1 MSDWL
6 PPQEGIVPRI
16 RIGRRWISILW
27 ALPIGAAALVLLIAL
42 AQSLRE
48 LPSVQ
53 AFIKEYPGIA
63 QAAPS
68 VDSGF
73 PWWLQLQHF
82 LNMLFMMFIIR
93 AGIQILADHPRLYW
107 TRDCTPGTEW
117 FRFQHPVPEGR
128 IWTSKD
134 DSVTVPG
141 WLGIPGVRHSI
152 GLARWWHFSIVM
164 LWTTQRHRVLR
175 ADFRHRS
182 VASFGPRDLGRV
194 PGRALDRPPVC
205 VAELSGRRELD
216 PLQRPAAAQLFHHGV
231 RRRAGF
237 DC

>member
-1 MSDWL
+1 MTPEPLEKMLTGADDRLRLNHWM
-6 PPQEGIVPRI
+6 PPQAGIVPRI
-16 RIGRRWISILW
+16 RLGQRWVSILW
-27 ALPIGAAALVLLIAL
+27 GLPVGAAALIILIAM

-53 AFIKEYPGIA
+53 AFITKYPGIA

-82 LNMLFMMFIIR
+82 LNMLFMMFIVR
-93 AGIQILADHPRLYW
+93 AGVQILADHPRLYW

-152 GLARWWHFSIVM
+152 GLARWWHLSIVM
-164 LWTTQRHRVLR
+164 LWTINGIAFYVLIFSTGQWLR
-175 ADFRHRS
+175 
-182 VASFGPRDLGRV
+182 LI
-194 PGRALDRPPVC
+194 PVTWG
-205 VAELSGRRELD
+205 VF
-216 PLQRPAAAQLFHHGV
+216 PAALSTAL
-231 RRRAGF
+231 
-237 DC
+237 